1 MAGKRDS
8 HRHSRSH
15 STTSFSDSVVVAGTS
30 YQILEVSTFCN
41 RESAKPSPKTINCT
55 HFSVEKLFNEAFRV
69 KYLSSIREKTL
80 VLVVVLPSSSSN
92 LKQVFSSSQTQTMTL
107 RRNNMGQLGFHVQF
121 EGLIADVEN
130 SGLAWQAGLRQ
141 GSRLVEVWS
150 KVINFKYR
158 TN

>member
-1 MAGKRDS
+1 M
-8 HRHSRSH
+8 
-15 STTSFSDSVVVAGTS
+15 
-30 YQILEVSTFCN
+30 Y
-41 RESAKPSPKTINCT
+41 
-55 HFSVEKLFNEAFRV
+55 NEALRV
-69 KYLSSIREKTL
+69 KYLSTIREKTL
-80 VLVVVLPSSSSN
+80 VLVVVPRSSSSN

-150 KVINFKYR
+150 KVVKFKYR

>member
-8 HRHSRSH
+8 RRQ
-15 STTSFSDSVVVAGTS
+15 STTSFSENVVVAGTN
-30 YQILEVSTFCN
+30 YHIIEVSTFRN
-41 RESAKPSPKTINCT
+41 RESAKLSPIKITALI
-55 HFSVEKLFNEAFRV
+55 FSGEKLYNEASRV
-69 KYLSSIREKTL
+69 KYLSTAREKTL
-80 VLVVVLPSSSSN
+80 VLVVVPRSSSLN

-150 KVINFKYR
+150 KVVKFKYR

>member
-1 MAGKRDS
+1 M
-8 HRHSRSH
+8 
-15 STTSFSDSVVVAGTS
+15 AGTS
-30 YQILEVSTFCN
+30 YQILEVSN
-41 RESAKPSPKTINCT
+41 RESAKPSPIKITALI
-55 HFSVEKLFNEAFRV
+55 FSGEKLYNEAFRV
-69 KYLSSIREKTL
+69 KYLSTTREKTL
-80 VLVVVLPSSSSN
+80 VLIVVLRSSSSN

-150 KVINFKYR
+150 KVIKFKYR